1 MLWAQVV
8 SSPSPPAL
16 CTVPLSP
23 INVFVDMSTSQHC
36 VAVSVLCWSVV
47 FSDYPQINIFI
58 VVVLVW

>member
-36 VAVSVLCWSVV
+36 VAVC
-47 FSDYPQINIFI
+47 F
-58 VVVLVW
+58 VLVCCLL